1 MLAGLVVQE
10 ESKVITDKLVMLA
23 TQEPMELVDLV
34 EHAEMQGIQET
45 LVIQEMQEI
54 MAHVE
59 TAATEVMVEVVAKVV
74 ETPVVQTEQ
83 VEPEAVILELVALV
97 DPVQTVDQVV
107 LEVEDKLVTQE
118 QLVETAQP
126 ELLELLEVEQT
137 QDKAVYQEGTVPTAR
152 QERLAQQEQVPSLE

>member
-10 ESKVITDKLVMLA
+10 ESKVITGL
-23 TQEPMELVDLV
+23 
-34 EHAEMQGIQET
+34 

-59 TAATEVMVEVVAKVV
+59 TVATEVTVAAAVPMVDLLA
-74 ETPVVQTEQ
+74 VQDQ
-83 VEPEAVILELVALV
+83 VEPEVVIQELVATLAK
-97 DPVQTVDQVV
+97 VQEVEQVV

-126 ELLELLEVEQT
+126 ELLELLELEQT
-137 QDKAVYQEGTVPTAR
+137 QDKMAWQEGTAPTVQ
-152 QERLAQQEQVPSLE
+152 QERLARQELVRSQE

>member
-1 MLAGLVVQE
+1 VLAGLVVQE

-45 LVIQEMQEI
+45 LVMQETQEI

-59 TAATEVMVEVVAKVV
+59 TAATEVTVAAAVPMVDLLA
-74 ETPVVQTEQ
+74 VQDQ
-83 VEPEAVILELVALV
+83 VEPEAVILELVVAV
-97 DPVQTVDQVV
+97 DPVQGVDQVV

-152 QERLAQQEQVPSLE
+152 QERLAQQEQVLSLE